1 MIELTKLKILSDFKN
16 LKDLDINFKQGLDTY
31 VLIGNNGSGKSS
43 ILEALSY
50 IFGWL
55 YNPEGTISFDFGLN
69 YKIDG
74 DRIVVSQRNGV
85 VKTRVNGNEVALDVI
100 RTNYLPSR
108 IICNYSG
115 EDMRMKE
122 LYYKKPFEDYVS
134 RLASAG
140 GKNDLRMVFI
150 DKDLWDIILLIL
162 LVCRDQEPS
171 FDHFLSETL
180 HISHV
185 DEIKVLFN
193 NKKLDGWQDNPTTF
207 YIRQISPFIDAKGN
221 ISVERLNPGGNLP
234 FTLFN
239 QWNGARPIIDKL
251 SIAYNGSIDANMLS
265 EGEKKLMVV
274 FFILE
279 AIADERSIVL
289 LDEPDSHIHVA
300 RKAELKDYFE
310 KTANRENILTSHSP
324 TLTAKF
330 PEKAII
336 MLDCQPDGHATVV
349 DKNKQQIVSELTN
362 NIWTLQEQNIF
373 LASNKTVLV
382 VEGKTD
388 EPILKA
394 ALASLKKKGKYA
406 DMDFVYLP
414 CGGASNV
421 PAIATKFTPKPG
433 QMVITFFDT
442 DSAGWNAI
450 REIFHDKEIKSE
462 TFGKAKKNGDIW
474 YTTYP
479 PCKKGVN
486 NFNIEDYFPR
496 SVFLRYVM
504 RFKSLTE
511 IWTKDNLK
519 KAIAEDCKKDNKM
532 TDKQL
537 EKFAFVFDRIQEI
550 MDAEKEGKTSI

>member
-16 LKDLDINFKQGLDTY
+16 LKGLDINFKHGLDTY

-55 YNPEGTISFDFGLN
+55 YNPEGIISFDFGLT

-74 DRIVVSQRNGV
+74 YRIVVSRRNGI
-85 VKTRVNGNEVALDVI
+85 VKTRVNGSEVGHDVI
-100 RTNYLPSR
+100 RANYLPSR

-115 EDMRMKE
+115 EDMRIKE
-122 LYYKKPFEDYVS
+122 LYYKKPFEDCIDKLKS
-134 RLASAG
+134 TR

-150 DKDLWDIILLIL
+150 DKDLWDIILLIMI
-162 LVCRDQEPS
+162 VCREQEPI
-171 FDHFLSETL
+171 FDLFLAETL
-180 HISHV
+180 HINSV
-185 DEIKVLFN
+185 DEITIHFD
-193 NKKLDGWQDNPTTF
+193 NKKLEGWQDNPTTF
-207 YIRQISPFIDAKGN
+207 YIRQIVPFIDDKGN
-221 ISVERLNPGGNLP
+221 ISVNKLNPSNNLP
-234 FTLFN
+234 LTLFN
-239 QWNGARPIIDKL
+239 QWNGARPIIKNL
-251 SIAYNGSIDANMLS
+251 NITFNGGINANMLS

-300 RKAELKDYFE
+300 RKAELKEYFD

-324 TLTAKF
+324 TLTARF

-336 MLDCQPDGHATVV
+336 MLDCQLDGNATVV
-349 DKNKQQIVSELTN
+349 DGNKQQIVSELTN

-388 EPILKA
+388 EQLLSA
-394 ALASLKKKGKYA
+394 ALTSLQKAGKYT
-406 DMDFVYLP
+406 DLDFVYLP

-421 PAIATKFTPKPG
+421 QAIATRFTPKSD

-442 DSAGWNAI
+442 DNAGWNAI
-450 REIFHDKEIKSE
+450 KEIFDDKDISKK
-462 TFGKAKKNGDIW
+462 FGKARKHGNIW

-479 PCKKGVN
+479 PCKKGIN

-496 SVFLRYVM
+496 HVFLRYVM

-511 IWTKDNLK
+511 LWTKDRLK
-519 KAIAEDCKKDNKM
+519 KCMADDCKEGKM

-537 EKFAFVFDRIQEI
+537 EKFSLVFDRVQEI
-550 MDAEKEGKTSI
+550 MNAEKNGKTEL